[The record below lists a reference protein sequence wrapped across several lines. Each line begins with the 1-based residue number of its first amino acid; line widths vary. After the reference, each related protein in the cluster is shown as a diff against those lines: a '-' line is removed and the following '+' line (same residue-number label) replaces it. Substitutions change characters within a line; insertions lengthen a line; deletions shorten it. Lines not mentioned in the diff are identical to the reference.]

1 MPLPPPPPKSSGL
14 GPDAPLLY
22 APKSRSGNEK
32 GAWLVE
38 AGGGGG
44 VGEKRAW
51 IVVLLSAELPRDVL

>member
-32 GAWLVE
+32 RAWLVVV
-38 AGGGGG
+38 GGG

-51 IVVLLSAELPRDVL
+51 IVVLLGAELPRDVL